1 MKSRE
6 LPEDLKNAFC
16 CLKCRKVGVDAVRK
30 KMPGLPKKYE
40 RCKTCN
46 SHAYRYNGKISTSPI
61 IFVILTVMVIWQM
74 PVSEDGSRPIVVIGI
89 WISIMCGGYLSNAS
103 KRKKIRRLLEDH
115 MRENIIDEEQ
125 S

>member
-16 CLKCRKVGVDAVRK
+16 CLKCRKVGVDSVRK
-30 KMPGLPKKYE
+30 EIGGTFEYY
-40 RCKTCN
+40 RCETCN

-103 KRKKIRRLLEDH
+103 KRKEIRRLLEDH

>member
-1 MKSRE
+1 MHFAALNAGRLLLTRSEKRLAE
-6 LPEDLKNAFC
+6 LLSITDVKP
-16 CLKCRKVGVDAVRK
+16 
-30 KMPGLPKKYE
+30 
-40 RCKTCN
+40 
-46 SHAYRYNGKISTSPI
+46 
-61 IFVILTVMVIWQM
+61 VILMLIWQM